1 MSSSR
6 TKKLVTTI
14 ALLLLSIATLMPSP
28 GSSAVARSDS
38 RGAQLKQAANEWRKG
53 NYEQAEAIYRRLVS
67 DNPADNQARLLLSHS
82 LIKQNRL
89 QEAYDEAWRV
99 ASSDHSSARAR
110 ALMGVALLRTGQ
122 FQAASAHLTYAFEK
136 DPRDAL
142 ALGALAEIE
151 IFENRS
157 KPAYD
162 AFRRAIALDPRE
174 PDLYRPFARTC
185 SRLELY
191 SEAADALE
199 RFLRVAPQTEIKQRA
214 RIEGVIRFFRK
225 LGDRRLNIVGG
236 PEVATIQFDLIG
248 NRPFLNVMV
257 NGRGPFRF
265 VLDTGASFSLISAEA
280 ARKLGVERLA
290 QGGDG
295 RAVGG
300 GGTFPL
306 IYGLLDSVAIGNAR
320 IERVPVYIRTI
331 HQAADAPSEQYYDGY
346 FGLSLLSNYLMT
358 LDYKHRTLVLDRR
371 PPKPETV
378 PADEPG
384 AIPISL
390 RTTRDGLAS
399 AETFL
404 PSSAQPLNFIVDTG
418 ASLTVVSR
426 ALVKRDKLESLI
438 IPDEKYRVVGAAG
451 IDHGV
456 EALRLG
462 AIRVDSLKKSNTRAL
477 ILSLDVINEDTGFEQ
492 HGILGGDFLRHF
504 RMQLDLRKFELRLTP
519 QNAQIE
525 LVKSQ
530 SGQ

>member
-1 MSSSR
+1 MS
-6 TKKLVTTI
+6 KLVKTI
-14 ALLLLSIATLMPSP
+14 ALLVMLGATLMPALSI
-28 GSSAVARSDS
+28 SAAGRGDS
-38 RGAQLKQAANEWRKG
+38 RGDQLKQAANEWRKG

-67 DNPADNQARLLLSHS
+67 DNPADNQARLLLSHA
-82 LIKQNRL
+82 LVKQNRL

-99 ASSDHSSARAR
+99 ATSDHSSARAR

-122 FQAASAHLTYAFEK
+122 FQAASTHLTYAFEK

-162 AFRRAIALDPRE
+162 AFRRAIELDPRE
-174 PDLYRPFARTC
+174 SDLYRPFARTC

-257 NGRGPFRF
+257 NGKGPFRF

-306 IYGLLDSVAIGNAR
+306 VYGLLDSVTIGNAR

-331 HQAADAPSEQYYDGY
+331 HQAPDAPSEQYYDGY

-358 LDYKHRTLVLDRR
+358 LDYKQGTLILDRR
-371 PPKPETV
+371 PPKPEAEVSANET
-378 PADEPG
+378 G

-438 IPDEKYRVVGAAG
+438 IPDVKYQVVGAAG

-504 RMQLDLRKFELRLTP
+504 RMQLDLRKFELKLTP
-519 QNAQIE
+519 QNEQIE